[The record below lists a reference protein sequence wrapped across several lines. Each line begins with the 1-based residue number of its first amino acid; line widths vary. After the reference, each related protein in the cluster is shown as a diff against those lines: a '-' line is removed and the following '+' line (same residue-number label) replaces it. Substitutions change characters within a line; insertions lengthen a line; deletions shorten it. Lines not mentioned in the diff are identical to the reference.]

1 MRGGKGLC
9 KGHQFLAEST
19 PAKVGRNG
27 ERAKQAGGLKQFQAN
42 NRNQDAGDPDT
53 KELGRRDRRNI
64 GHRQIAAHQHGENF
78 VER

>member
-1 MRGGKGLC
+1 MRGGKSLC
-9 KGHQFLAEST
+9 KGHQFLGEST

-27 ERAKQAGGLKQFQAN
+27 ERAKQAGGLKQFRAD
-42 NRNQDAGDPDT
+42 NRNQDAGDSDT
-53 KELGRRDRRNI
+53 KELWRRGRRNI

>member
-9 KGHQFLAEST
+9 KGHQFLGKST
-19 PAKVGRNG
+19 PAKGG
-27 ERAKQAGGLKQFQAN
+27 RAKQAGGLKQFQAN

-53 KELGRRDRRNI
+53 KELWRRGRQNI
-64 GHRQIAAHQHGENF
+64 GHRQIAACQHRENF